1 MANTQARK
9 GSVDDDDDDMTPA
22 SQRHPCC
29 HTQVLYRVLARSL
42 VGACA
47 WARYPL
53 GLRGQR
59 SLCRCASTVPV
70 PVACNRCSHS
80 QCATHLLRQAL
91 PSPAGALWQVDAHR
105 QLRLRSQLEGWCG
118 RATCA
123 TGAGPRGRPS
133 CPTLSL
139 VSKPEPEW
147 PPKVPNPVPP
157 NRRGPAA
164 PWVGG
169 LVGGWVGGL
178 VGVLHPAAKH
188 DCRSGVPALARAA
201 W

>member
-1 MANTQARK
+1 MHGQGTHW
-9 GSVDDDDDDMTPA
+9 GSVAKGHCAGALPLCQCQWHATVTVVPTP
-22 SQRHPCC
+22 S
-29 HTQVLYRVLARSL
+29 
-42 VGACA
+42 
-47 WARYPL
+47 
-53 GLRGQR
+53 
-59 SLCRCASTVPV
+59 VP
-70 PVACNRCSHS
+70 P
-80 QCATHLLRQAL
+80 HLLRQAL